1 MEENK
6 DELYMRK
13 ALQEAELAYE
23 EGEIPIGAVIVKD
36 GKIIAHAYNKR
47 EIDMKATAHSEIIAI
62 EKFF

>member
-23 EGEIPIGAVIVKD
+23 EGEIPIGAVIVCQD
-36 GKIIAHAYNKR
+36 RVISRAHNL
-47 EIDMKATAHSEIIAI
+47 T
-62 EKFF
+62 